1 MTSDQVG
8 NYGQVIVQQPGR
20 NNPSVYTRSLPPI
33 ATGKYEH
40 AYYETQLNIIR
51 NPLKYKATSETVFDA
66 VPSVVND
73 KLGFLECFCGY
84 QPRNTNCRPGLE
96 YLIPLDKVFI
106 DQRTEPFE
114 VATGIQGS
122 NRYTI
127 TNGHGQPIYV
137 IREESGWLGRV
148 CIGSSRSFKMSIYDQ
163 QGREALLIKRPVSFI
178 GDRMDVYNG
187 RTLLGSIEKI
197 IFTCSPEFS
206 VRDETGVEKLRIIG
220 PVLLCGCGEYE
231 FPVHAN
237 DGTMIGM
244 IKKQWSGLS

>member
-33 ATGKYEH
+33 ATG
-40 AYYETQLNIIR
+40 
-51 NPLKYKATSETVFDA
+51 
-66 VPSVVND
+66 
-73 KLGFLECFCGY
+73 GY

-114 VATGIQGS
+114 VATGIQCS

-244 IKKQWSGLS
+244 IKKQWSGLSRELFTNADVFGVNFPLDLSIRLKALLLAATLLIDFGYFEN